1 MTPTKTTKTKT
12 VKVKQAPKPL
22 PQLASN
28 PFAFEVL
35 DLASKQRAK
44 ARKIEVLR
52 KYDDPSLRSLFIW
65 NFDPSIITVLP
76 AGEVP
81 YSSLKDE
88 QNTSGTLTTRI
99 DQQSNTMA
107 YSNTTSMGNADMTR
121 DRTTIRKEHTKF
133 YNFLKGG
140 NDSLNGLRRETMF
153 IQILEGLHPLEAEIL
168 CLVKDK
174 KLQSKYKI
182 THENVME
189 AYPDIRWGGRS

>member
-1 MTPTKTTKTKT
+1 MTPAKTTKTKT

-22 PQLASN
+22 PQLATN

-44 ARKIEVLR
+44 TRKIEVLR

-121 DRTTIRKEHTKF
+121 DRTTIRKEHTRF

-140 NDSLNGLRRETMF
+140 NDTLNGLRRETMF

>member
-1 MTPTKTTKTKT
+1 MTPAKTTKTKT

-22 PQLASN
+22 PELASN

-44 ARKIEVLR
+44 AKKIEVLR

-121 DRTTIRKEHTKF
+121 DRTTIRKEYTRF

-140 NDSLNGLRRETMF
+140 NDTLNGLRRETMF
-153 IQILEGLHPLEAEIL
+153 IQILEGLHPLEAELL

-174 KLQSKYKI
+174 KLQSKYKVS
-182 THENVME
+182 HENVME

>member
-22 PQLASN
+22 PQLATN

-140 NDSLNGLRRETMF
+140 NDKLNGLRRETMF

>member
-22 PQLASN
+22 PQLATN

-99 DQQSNTMA
+99 DRQSNTMA

-121 DRTTIRKEHTKF
+121 DRTTIRKEHTRF

-140 NDSLNGLRRETMF
+140 NDTLNGLRRETMF

>member
-22 PQLASN
+22 PQLATN

-35 DLASKQRAK
+35 DLASTQRAK

-121 DRTTIRKEHTKF
+121 DRTTIRKEHTRF

-140 NDSLNGLRRETMF
+140 NDTLNGLRRETMF

>member
-22 PQLASN
+22 PQLATN

-121 DRTTIRKEHTKF
+121 DRTTIRKEHTRF

-140 NDSLNGLRRETMF
+140 NDTLNGLRRETMF